1 MYFFIEICYGK
12 GVIMNNY
19 EINEETLIIMPIS
32 DKKSK
37 VIEKSDEHIIDL
49 TPNKIME
56 NSCSYFGSSL
66 MGRQNGSKYIL
77 GSNYKI
83 PIVVEESKDIIFFPT
98 TSPSLDN
105 CHWIAVNN
113 IKDIIKKERKTII
126 VFDNDQEIVIDIPY
140 LSIQNQILRA
150 TRLNAILKKRKY

>member
-1 MYFFIEICYGK
+1 
-12 GVIMNNY
+12 MNNY

>member
-1 MYFFIEICYGK
+1 
-12 GVIMNNY
+12 MNNY

-37 VIEKSDEHIIDL
+37 VIEKSDEHIIAL
-49 TPNKIME
+49 PPNKIME

-66 MGRQNGSKYIL
+66 IGRQNGSKYIL

>member
-1 MYFFIEICYGK
+1 MERGI
-12 GVIMNNY
+12 IMNNY

>member
-1 MYFFIEICYGK
+1 
-12 GVIMNNY
+12 MNNY

-83 PIVVEESKDIIFFPT
+83 PIVVEESKDII
-98 TSPSLDN
+98 
-105 CHWIAVNN
+105 
-113 IKDIIKKERKTII
+113 KKERKTII